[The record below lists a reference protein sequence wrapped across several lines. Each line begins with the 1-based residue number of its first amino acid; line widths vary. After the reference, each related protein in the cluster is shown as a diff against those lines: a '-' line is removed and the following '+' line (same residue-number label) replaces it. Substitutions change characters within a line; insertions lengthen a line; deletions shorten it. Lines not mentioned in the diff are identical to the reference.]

1 MSFQQ
6 AISNYGVSRLTNGL
20 VSHIEISLI
29 VLVICLIIG
38 VPLGILAARNKMT
51 TQIVLGIANVMK
63 VIPSLAVML
72 ILIPITGAGIVPAV
86 FALTLLGLPPIMVN
100 TCLGIRNVDPHI
112 TEAAAGIG
120 MDPRTVLF
128 KIQIPLSIPMMM
140 TGIRTSAVSIV
151 ACTTIASYVGA
162 GGLGTLITYGLRQH
176 INPLLLTGSL
186 LVALMTAFVDRLFA
200 FLQEKVNNKYSI

>member
-6 AISNYGVSRLTNGL
+6 AINNYGVSRLVKGI

-29 VLVICLIIG
+29 VLAVCLIVG
-38 VPLGILAARNKMT
+38 VPLGIIAARNKMT

-151 ACTTIASYVGA
+151 ACTTIAYYVGA
-162 GGLGTLITYGLRQH
+162 GGLGTLISYGLTMH
-176 INPLLLTGSL
+176 INPLLITGAL

>member
-38 VPLGILAARNKMT
+38 VPLGILAARNK
-51 TQIVLGIANVMK
+51 
-63 VIPSLAVML
+63 
-72 ILIPITGAGIVPAV
+72 IVPAV

-151 ACTTIASYVGA
+151 ACTTIAYYVGA
-162 GGLGTLITYGLRQH
+162 GGLGTLISYGLTMH
-176 INPLLLTGSL
+176 INPLLITGAL